1 MTHGTGPDKCFKQGG
16 YDLTN
21 SKVIVQFSDLS
32 VYEYQGLTLNQWLE
46 WKESYPRGSYFNHHY
61 RYSGLQFKR
70 LNAWPDTLFF
80 TFIES

>member
-1 MTHGTGPDKCFKQGG
+1 MELDRTKCFKQGG
-16 YDLTN
+16 YDLAN

-46 WKESYPRGSYFNHHY
+46 WKESYPRGRYFNHHY

-70 LNAWPDTLFF
+70 LNAWPDSLFF